1 MLYRIFES
9 AMSNV
14 VMHSKATE
22 VRISLHTVGNEL
34 ELEISDN
41 GVGFLYN
48 ELMEHTSHGLML
60 MRERTSLLDGK
71 MFIVSEPG
79 EGTIVRIVVT
89 LA

>member
-22 VRISLHTVGNEL
+22 VRISLRMISNEL
-34 ELEISDN
+34 ELEIADN

-60 MRERTSLLDGK
+60 MRERTSLLDGR
-71 MFIVSEPG
+71 MFITSEPG
-79 EGTIVRIVVT
+79 EGTIVRIVVA